1 MDSKI
6 EKLLGR
12 PSARDEREIQ
22 REIQLAL
29 TSVRG
34 LRLWRIN
41 VGNAWV
47 GDVTPLPAPPG
58 KRSVRIDNARPFTTG
73 VPAGFPDLSGFI
85 QLDSGDLIPV
95 FIEVKTERGR
105 LKPAQESFLNAMR
118 EAGCRAGVARSV
130 EDALRIV
137 RGEIW

>member
-1 MDSKI
+1 MDEIS
-6 EKLLGR
+6 KLLGR
-12 PSARDEREIQ
+12 PSNRAEREIQ

-41 VGNAWV
+41 VGNAWT
-47 GDVTPLPAPPG
+47 GDVTELQAPPG
-58 KRSVRIDNARPFTTG
+58 SRSVRIDNARPFSTG

-85 QLDSGDLIPV
+85 QLDGGDLIPV
-95 FIEVKTERGR
+95 FIEVKAARGR
-105 LKPAQESFLNAMR
+105 LKPAQEAFLAAMR
-118 EAGCRAGVARSV
+118 AAGCRAGVARSV

-137 RGEIW
+137 RGES